1 MDLIEPGEAKVARS
15 VLRGRGGGDFSLLP
29 DLGGLGLE
37 TGPGYPTQEPRK
49 THLIRGAS
57 MLNALKAV
65 IKRIL
70 RPVWRVIARKTE
82 EKFRART
89 NELDARFS
97 TRLDELDTKFNDTVK
112 RIDEE
117 LARISLRIPLTLVHP
132 FPDLFK
138 KLISTIAPMKV
149 EGKPLVR
156 IGNDS
161 KTIITYKN
169 IAWIEGTSPIRSGND
184 NNGGYVMLDHQ
195 IDNSIAYNF
204 GRLGNVTW
212 DLALLD
218 RGCTVFQYD
227 HTINRPPVHHP
238 DFHFSSIEVSWA
250 CDSDK
255 TPNTVEALLHMN
267 GHNGR
272 NDLLMRMNL
281 EGNEW
286 DVLQSLDVTTL
297 AQFSQIIVEFHKMF
311 DVVSIDRMQKI
322 LAVFNKLHEFHQV
335 IHLHGSNNNRI
346 GAIEGIAL
354 PDLLEIT
361 FVRRDD
367 LIFTDCTD
375 SFPRAIDRPNNP
387 SSPDYLLGMVGMAW
401 HK

>member
-1 MDLIEPGEAKVARS
+1 MR
-15 VLRGRGGGDFSLLP
+15 
-29 DLGGLGLE
+29 
-37 TGPGYPTQEPRK
+37 
-49 THLIRGAS
+49 
-57 MLNALKAV
+57 NALKAV

-70 RPVWRVIARKTE
+70 APVWRVVARKVE
-82 EKFRART
+82 EKIRART
-89 NELDARFS
+89 NELD
-97 TRLDELDTKFNDTVK
+97 EKFNGAVK

-138 KLISTIAPMKV
+138 SLISTIVPMKV

-161 KTIITYKN
+161 KTIRTYKN
-169 IAWIEGTSPIRSGND
+169 IAWIEGTSPIRSGIDND
-184 NNGGYVMLDHQ
+184 GGYVMLDHR

-227 HTINRPPVHHP
+227 HTIDRPPIHHP
-238 DFHFSSIEVSWA
+238 DLHFSTTEVVRA
-250 CDSDK
+250 CSSDK
-255 TPNTVEALLHMN
+255 TSNTIDGLLRMN
-267 GHNGR
+267 GHTGR

-281 EGNEW
+281 GGNEW
-286 DVLQSLDVTTL
+286 DVLQSLDSATL
-297 AQFSQIIVEFHKMF
+297 NHFSQIIVEFNKMF
-311 DVVSIDRMQKI
+311 DVISIDKMQKI
-322 LAVFNKLHEFHQV
+322 LSVFNKLNEFHQV
-335 IHLHGSNNNRI
+335 IHLHGNNNNRI
-346 GAIEGIAL
+346 GAIAGFAW

-361 FVRRDD
+361 YVRRDD
-367 LIFTDCTD
+367 LVFTVCTD
-375 SFPRAIDRPNNP
+375 SFPRTIDRPNNP
-387 SSPDYLLGMVGMAW
+387 SSPDYLLGGVGMAW